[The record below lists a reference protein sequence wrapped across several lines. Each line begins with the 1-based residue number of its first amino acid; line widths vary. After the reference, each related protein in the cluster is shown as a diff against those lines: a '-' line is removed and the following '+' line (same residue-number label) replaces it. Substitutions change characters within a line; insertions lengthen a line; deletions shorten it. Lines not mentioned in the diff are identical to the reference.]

1 VQALESYPH
10 LDTAPP
16 SLIYELILNLAEAGD
31 FDRATELFH
40 NRFFAREEGG
50 TNVRQVWIEVQ
61 LQHAV
66 AAAKAGHC
74 DQALTI
80 TQNLGAA
87 VPDLTFTR
95 DGLEPILQ
103 SARTEYLLGTVYS
116 TCHQSGEAKTKFQ
129 AAASAS
135 GPDQIRWAW
144 LAAKQLPGFDQAQW
158 QVRLQASF
166 DQAASRSETSAFP
179 SYWNYTAGS
188 LAKELGKNDEVSA
201 RFRNA
206 LLLPDRMLAYHFTR
220 LATLKPTP

>member
-1 VQALESYPH
+1 
-10 LDTAPP
+10 
-16 SLIYELILNLAEAGD
+16 LIYELILNLAEAGD
-31 FDRATELFH
+31 FDRATTLFH

-61 LQHAV
+61 LQHAI

-74 DQALTI
+74 DQALPI
-80 TQNLGAA
+80 AQNLGSA
-87 VPDLTFTR
+87 VPDLAFTR

-103 SARTEYLLGTVYS
+103 SARTEYLIGTVYS
-116 TCHQSGEAKTKFQ
+116 TCGKPAEARTKFQ
-129 AAASAS
+129 AAAAASA
-135 GPDQIRWAW
+135 PDQIRWAW

-158 QVRLQASF
+158 QARLRGAF
-166 DQAASRSETSAFP
+166 DQAASRSDTSAFP

-188 LAKELGKNDEVSA
+188 LAKELGKADEVSA

-220 LATLKPTP
+220 LATEKSTP